1 MKGLILFIVSVILTA
16 IVFAV
21 STVFT
26 PIYYIITLRWKSGS
40 KALNEWFLSMAIS
53 LDQFGNG
60 SCWKLLQTVLTK
72 NNDETYDFGNIDE
85 TVSFAIG
92 INDRRN
98 NLSMF
103 GRFVRNVLNLL
114 DKNHCEK
121 AISFQKNRDK
131 FASIRFLKNRYK

>member
-26 PIYYIITLRWKSGS
+26 PIYYIVTLRWKSGS

-72 NNDETYDFGNIDE
+72 NNAETYDFGNIDE

-103 GRFVRNVLNLL
+103 GRFVRNVLNFI

-121 AISFQKNRDK
+121 AIILQKNRDK
-131 FASIRFLKNRYK
+131 LASIRFLKNRYA